1 MIRTMSIFDI
11 FKKDIKTI
19 SLLFGGFYIFIGAF
33 SLLMIKF
40 IMPNFAPTSEEIFS
54 KTYEILGNIWII
66 YMPLLIIIGI
76 CYLVFGFLNHKI
88 KTSRFQIN
96 LLLSILSLFWVVAY
110 MISNLRYLDIFL
122 SGFRDSGM
130 IGVFYIFAGLGFIVV
145 LALLTVP
152 QYVIGKRIKKQDKK
166 IRQSNA
172 P

>member
-166 IRQSNA
+166 IR
-172 P
+172 